1 MKASGANF
9 SKDLRYRYLLWRKW
23 NVDLPMINF
32 IGLNPSTA
40 NATDD
45 DPTMRRCISFA
56 KEWGYGGFYMTN
68 LFAYRTPY
76 PTDLLKAKNP
86 VGKENDKWIKKIYKK
101 VDKVVLAWGTKG
113 NFLGRDNQILNKVQD
128 KAFCLGYTKEGFP
141 RHPLYVKSGTT
152 LKKFEVITNHSI

>member
-1 MKASGANF
+1 MKKSGAIF
-9 SKDLRYRYLLWRKW
+9 SEDQKYRYMLWRKW
-23 NVDLPMINF
+23 DIGKPMINF

-40 NATDD
+40 NETED

-76 PTDLLKAKNP
+76 PSDLLKSKDP
-86 VGKENDKWIKKIYKK
+86 IGSKNDKWIKKISKK

-113 NFLGRDNQILNKVQD
+113 QFLERDQRILPKLAH
-128 KAFCLGYTKEGFP
+128 KAFCLGYTKEGHP
-141 RHPLYVKSGTT
+141 RHPLYVKSGTV
-152 LKKFEVITNHSI
+152 LKQFQELHLQTK